1 MARAAAAADGAGGWT
16 FAEGGLAIAALAAL
30 AVMAGFLVR
39 TRHRLSAANERLE
52 AAEADA
58 ALLRALAASSPS
70 AWLAWPIGTDPV
82 FASPGL
88 GALLQCPTAS
98 AGTFD
103 AVLAVISAEDAS
115 SLHAAVAS
123 LRARGEGFDLD
134 LLAAKGD
141 RSLAA
146 TGVRAG
152 GLDVLWLRGATDTTS
167 ARGALAAMRER
178 FHRVIDALPV
188 PIWLRQDDLSIIAAN
203 AGFARAVDAPSPEQA
218 AASGV
223 ELLTGRLS
231 RSLAESARA
240 SPGPHSLRTHT
251 VVAGSR
257 RLLEI
262 TEHSLAD
269 TGEILGFA
277 LDRTEIE
284 EAEGARDRHIV
295 AHREVLERLAIPIVV
310 FGADMRVKFFN
321 RAYALGQRFE
331 EAWLATE
338 PTFAEVLEA
347 LRERRL
353 IPEQADFPAFKRRRL
368 KLFTTLLEPVE
379 EFNHLPD
386 GRTDRVIVAPHP
398 MGGLIFTYEDLT
410 DRLAL
415 ERSYNTLIAV
425 QRETLDNLYEGIAV
439 FGGDGRLKLSNPA
452 FARMWGFAAQD
463 LADEPHVTEIMSR
476 ATRYFRSDLGADAE
490 REKLLTAILDR
501 MPVDRRLERA
511 DGTVLDYAKVP
522 LPDGATLMSFIDV
535 TDRTRVESA
544 LRERTEALEAADRMK
559 SEFIANVSY
568 ELRTPLNAIVG
579 FAEILNNQYFGDLN
593 ARQGEYVRGIIQAS
607 NRLLALINDILDLA
621 MIEAGRMT
629 LETDKVDVH
638 AMMVSVF
645 NLARDWARKQ
655 NQRIEFD
662 CPDDIGQAVADERR
676 LKQALHNLISNAVKF
691 TPTGGSLRVAARRE
705 GEYLCFTVA
714 DTGIGIAPAQHG
726 EVLEKFARGKDAT
739 GRFTGVGLG
748 LALVRHIVE
757 LHGGTLSIASSP
769 HQGTEVTCR
778 IPAVA
783 QARIEFA
790 ESA

>member
-1 MARAAAAADGAGGWT
+1 MPRAAAADGAGGWT
-16 FAEGGLAIAALAAL
+16 FAEGGLVIAALAAL

-52 AAEADA
+52 AAEAEA
-58 ALLRALAASSPS
+58 ALLRALAEGSPS
-70 AWLAWPIGTDPV
+70 AWLAWPIGTDRV

-167 ARGALAAMRER
+167 ARGALVAMRER

-310 FGADMRVKFFN
+310 FGADTRVKFFN
-321 RAYALGQRFE
+321 RAYAIGQRFE
-331 EAWLATE
+331 EAWLASE

-353 IPEQADFPAFKRRRL
+353 IPEQADFPAYKRRRL

-452 FARMWGFAAQD
+452 FARIWGFAPED
-463 LADEPHVTEIMSR
+463 LADEPHVTEIMLR
-476 ATRYFRSDLGADAE
+476 ATRYFRRDLGADAE

-535 TDRTRVESA
+535 TDRTRVETA
-544 LRERTEALEAADRMK
+544 LRERTEALEAADRLK

-579 FAEILNNQYFGDLN
+579 FAEILSNQYFGELN

-629 LETDKVDVH
+629 LETDRVDVH

-655 NQRIEFD
+655 NQHIEFD
-662 CPDDIGQAVADERR
+662 CPGDIGQAVADERR
-676 LKQALHNLISNAVKF
+676 LKQALLNLISNAVKF
-691 TPTGGSLRVAARRE
+691 TPTGGRLRVAARRE
-705 GEYLCFTVA
+705 GENLCFTVA
-714 DTGIGIAPAQHG
+714 DTGIGIATAQQG
-726 EVLEKFARGKDAT
+726 EVFEKFARGKDAT

-757 LHGGTLSIASSP
+757 LHGGTLSITSSP
-769 HQGTEVTCR
+769 NQGTEVTCR

-783 QARIEFA
+783 QARLEFA